1 MKLMNIL
8 LAPLLFPVA
17 GFASDD
23 LTQPKIIYKETFT
36 TNVNAQNGAVHCQNK
51 FHSGFGDF
59 SGSISMSNHG
69 TRYGNDRV
77 QDRADRVSRI
87 DDFGMKLPDS
97 VTCESLES
105 QIPRGNISVEVK
117 REIQAE
123 LITGKINSRLLLKE
137 IVTLPLSKDI
147 VLTGTATWKDFQ
159 IPSVEIAS
167 DREYM
172 LLLLDQDD
180 FKENLSFRLRPL
192 NQGMDCR
199 PAKINNGSFQLTMQ
213 LNGTDRL
220 NTTVVS
226 RVFKTESDCVD
237 KLSAMLAE
245 LSVSDLDSL
254 GLSVSA
260 DRELQLIRRE
270 RFSDGSGRQTDLVR
284 TELISLSLLGVEF
297 SGAKSMPLWPVN

>member
-1 MKLMNIL
+1 MKLMSIL
-8 LAPLLFPVA
+8 LLLFPA
-17 GFASDD
+17 ASFASDD
-23 LTQPKIIYKETFT
+23 LTLPKIIYSEVFT
-36 TNVNAQNGAVHCQNK
+36 TNINAQNGAVHCQNK
-51 FHSGFGDF
+51 FHSDFGDF
-59 SGSISMSNHG
+59 SGQITMSNHG

-97 VTCESLES
+97 VTCESLEA
-105 QIPRGNISVEVK
+105 QIPRGNIQVEIK

-123 LITGKINSRLLLKE
+123 LLSGKLNSRLLLKE

-159 IPSVEIAS
+159 VPSVEIAS

-172 LLLLDQDD
+172 LLLLDHDD

-192 NQGMDCR
+192 NQGIDCR
-199 PAKINNGSFQLTMQ
+199 PAKTNNGTFQLTMQ

-237 KLSAMLAE
+237 KLSELLAE
-245 LSVSDLDSL
+245 LSVNDLDSL
-254 GLSVSA
+254 GIPVSA

-270 RFSDGSGRQTDLVR
+270 RFSDGNNRRQTDLVR
-284 TELISLSLLGVEF
+284 TELVSVSLLGVKF
-297 SGAKSMPLWPVN
+297 SGSKAMPLWPVN